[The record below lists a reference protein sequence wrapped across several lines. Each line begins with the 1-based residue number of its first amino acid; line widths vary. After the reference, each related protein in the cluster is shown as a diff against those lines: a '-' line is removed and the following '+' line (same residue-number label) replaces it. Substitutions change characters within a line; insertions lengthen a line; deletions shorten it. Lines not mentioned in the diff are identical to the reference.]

1 VAKRQTNPKTPLQ
14 DEQLQVTFNVPIE
27 MPSVYATNIV
37 LQQMEHEVLVSFY
50 EIQPPLLLGGA
61 NEAENLAILK
71 KTGMRADC
79 VAKVIIAKQRFGAFA
94 DVMKQLATTIRAAE
108 KKEKDA

>member
-1 VAKRQTNPKTPLQ
+1 MAKTPTKPKTPAPE
-14 DEQLQVTFNVPIE
+14 EQLPISFNVPIE

-37 LQQMEHEVLVSFY
+37 LQQMEYEVLVSFY
-50 EIQPPLLLGGA
+50 EIQPPLLLAGS

-79 VAKVIIAKQRFGAFA
+79 VAKVIISKQRFGAFA
-94 DVMKQLATTIRAAE
+94 DVMKQFATAIKAAE
-108 KKEKDA
+108 KKEKNA

>member
-1 VAKRQTNPKTPLQ
+1 MAKRPIKPKTPTQ
-14 DEQLQVTFNVPIE
+14 DDQLQISFNVPIE
-27 MPSVYATNIV
+27 MPSVFATNILV
-37 LQQMEHEVLVSFY
+37 QQMEHEVLVSFY
-50 EIQPPLLLGGA
+50 EIQPPLLLPGS

-94 DVMKQLATTIRAAE
+94 DVMKQFATAIKAAE

>member
-1 VAKRQTNPKTPLQ
+1 MAKKQTGPKAPAQ
-14 DEQLQVTFNVPIE
+14 EEQVQISFNVPIE

-37 LQQMEHEVLVSFY
+37 LQQMEYEVLVSFY
-50 EIQPPLLLGGA
+50 EIQPPLLLAGS

-79 VAKVIIAKQRFGAFA
+79 VAKIIISKQRFGAFV
-94 DVMKQLATTIRAAE
+94 DVMKQLATTIKTAE
-108 KKEKDA
+108 KKAENA

>member
-1 VAKRQTNPKTPLQ
+1 MANKKIKPTETSQ
-14 DEQLQVTFNVPIE
+14 DDQLQVQFNVPVE

-37 LQQMEHEVLVSFY
+37 IQQMEHEVLVSFY
-50 EIQPPLLLGGA
+50 EIQPPILLAGS

-79 VAKVIIAKQRFGAFA
+79 VAKIIIAKQRFGGFA
-94 DVMKQLATTIRAAE
+94 DVMKQLATAIKAAE

>member
-1 VAKRQTNPKTPLQ
+1 VAKKQTNPKAPAQ
-14 DEQLQVTFNVPIE
+14 EEQLQISFNVPIE

-37 LQQMEHEVLVSFY
+37 LQQMEYEVLVSFY
-50 EIQPPLLLGGA
+50 EIQPPLLLPES

-79 VAKVIIAKQRFGAFA
+79 VAKVIISKERFGAFA
-94 DVMKQLATTIRAAE
+94 DVMRQLAATIKAADKRNE
-108 KKEKDA
+108 NA